1 MRGRTTK
8 SQMCQRI
15 QKRARTEKRELG
27 QRSKG
32 QIYGTEKKAEKGNG
46 TDRFANRLLDVNV
59 FYAQC

>member
-1 MRGRTTK
+1 
-8 SQMCQRI
+8 MCQRI
-15 QKRARTEKRELG
+15 QKRAGTEKRELG

-32 QIYGTEKKAEKGNG
+32 HIYGTEKKAEKGNG